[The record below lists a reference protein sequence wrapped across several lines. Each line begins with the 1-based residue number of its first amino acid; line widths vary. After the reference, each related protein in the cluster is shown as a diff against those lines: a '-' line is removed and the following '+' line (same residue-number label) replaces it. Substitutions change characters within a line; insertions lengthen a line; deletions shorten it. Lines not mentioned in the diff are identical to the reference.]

1 MLSAIFCMILIV
13 WRGGAGLPG
22 DSAAA
27 ATRPQPSTMP
37 PPVALAAAPAATPTA
52 TPAGPHPTTCGEL
65 YSPAMVAAFGLAV
78 LNPPWTA
85 AAAFDVRQGTADAE
99 LITVI
104 EASDT
109 LTCVW
114 GSPEGGSGSG
124 LTTNL
129 VWVTA
134 EQSAAV
140 TARLAAAGMTC
151 YDELGGLRCVT
162 ETTGDGGV
170 VGESHF
176 VRDGIWLA
184 TRYVNSG
191 PDGYTHD
198 IVANLWAG
206 A

>member
-1 MLSAIFCMILIV
+1 
-13 WRGGAGLPG
+13 
-22 DSAAA
+22 
-27 ATRPQPSTMP
+27 
-37 PPVALAAAPAATPTA
+37 
-52 TPAGPHPTTCGEL
+52 
-65 YSPAMVAAFGLAV
+65 
-78 LNPPWTA
+78 
-85 AAAFDVRQGTADAE
+85 
-99 LITVI
+99 
-104 EASDT
+104 
-109 LTCVW
+109 
-114 GSPEGGSGSG
+114 
-124 LTTNL
+124 
-129 VWVTA
+129 
-134 EQSAAV
+134 
-140 TARLAAAGMTC
+140 MTC